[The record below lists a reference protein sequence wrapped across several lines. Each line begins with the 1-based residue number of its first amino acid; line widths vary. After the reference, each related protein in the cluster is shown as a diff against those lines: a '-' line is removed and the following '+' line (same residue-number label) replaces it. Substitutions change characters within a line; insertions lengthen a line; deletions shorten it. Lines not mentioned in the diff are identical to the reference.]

1 MQNILHELWYDNISP
16 YADAVQETDEVKDM
30 KEFAAKHY
38 DMLREGLTDQ
48 QKEVLEKFVECDTE
62 LTSMRE
68 REIFKYAFR
77 LGAKITFEVM
87 RFEV

>member
-1 MQNILHELWYDNISP
+1 MVRNICP
-16 YADAVQETDEVKDM
+16 YADAVKETDEVKDM
-30 KEFAAKHY
+30 KEFSAKHY

-62 LTSMRE
+62 LTGMRE
-68 REIFKYAFR
+68 REIFRYAFR

-87 RFEV
+87 CFEV

>member
-1 MQNILHELWYDNISP
+1 
-16 YADAVQETDEVKDM
+16 M

-68 REIFKYAFR
+68 REIFRYAFR

>member
-1 MQNILHELWYDNISP
+1 LWYDNICP

-48 QKEVLEKFVECDTE
+48 QKEGLEKFVECDTE
-62 LTSMRE
+62 LTGMRE
-68 REIFKYAFR
+68 REIFRYAVN
-77 LGAKITFEVM
+77 LGAKIMVEVM